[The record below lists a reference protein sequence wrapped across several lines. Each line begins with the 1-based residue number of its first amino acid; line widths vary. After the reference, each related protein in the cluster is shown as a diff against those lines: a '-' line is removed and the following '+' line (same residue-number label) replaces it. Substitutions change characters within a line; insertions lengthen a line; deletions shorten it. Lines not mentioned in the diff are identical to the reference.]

1 MNINPWSALCSR
13 WMTQWLSHINSSETS
28 HFRGVTEPCHVP
40 RYNTVTQPAAGIILW
55 WCVVIEN
62 GSSSPVF
69 PAQDFW
75 HFDIISTENSFCTT
89 QPKSVENS
97 LCSTVRSNH
106 WTVNAFTR
114 WIILKSSNQILVP
127 NVPCWLGHI
136 GKRKFIIFSIYNSE
150 NCPREM
156 FLRGE
161 VFRDGLF
168 MKVEYKRNPLWLR
181 WTGASTQPFEGLLRK
196 LLWITRP
203 LIKLQENWVP
213 LRRCRG
219 RGPRRIS
226 LSNIVAFLSI
236 SGLTSGPRC
245 DIKDAA
251 AWVTAQQR

>member
-1 MNINPWSALCSR
+1 MRTSR
-13 WMTQWLSHINSSETS
+13 TL
-28 HFRGVTEPCHVP
+28 
-40 RYNTVTQPAAGIILW
+40 LW

-213 LRRCRG
+213 LRLCRL

-245 DIKDAA
+245 DTKGAA

>member
-1 MNINPWSALCSR
+1 MPISWALQV
-13 WMTQWLSHINSSETS
+13 TSES
-28 HFRGVTEPCHVP
+28 CPLQMEHS
-40 RYNTVTQPAAGIILW
+40 ILW

-213 LRRCRG
+213 LRRCRL

-245 DIKDAA
+245 DTKGAA

>member
-1 MNINPWSALCSR
+1 MNISPWSALCSR

-28 HFRGVTEPCHVP
+28 HFRGVTEPRHVP
-40 RYNTVTQPAAGIILW
+40 RDNTVTQPAAGNILW
-55 WCVVIEN
+55 WCVGIEN

-75 HFDIISTENSFCTT
+75 HFDIISTENGFCTT

-127 NVPCWLGHI
+127 NVSCWLGHI

-168 MKVEYKRNPLWLR
+168 MKVEYKRNPLWL
-181 WTGASTQPFEGLLRK
+181 WLLNHSR
-196 LLWITRP
+196 
-203 LIKLQENWVP
+203 
-213 LRRCRG
+213 
-219 RGPRRIS
+219 
-226 LSNIVAFLSI
+226 AFLGSFFE
-236 SGLTSGPRC
+236 SLGLWLNFRKTGSHC
-245 DIKDAA
+245 AA
-251 AWVTAQQR
+251 AGSEVRGGFLYRTLSHFFLFPASLPDPDVIQRAQPRG